1 MANTGKYVSTAKDI
15 ESHAAILEALFAIK
29 PEIKPLYY
37 LEVGDVCAVLRVDA
51 KTLQRKRKQRDALLD
66 KGEDPDPL
74 DISSIPYVPPKP
86 TVKYSAQ
93 DLEDFL
99 KRLHALTKSHRVALP
114 AAPAK
119 RQAVAVL
126 GFQTWMAAASPVDT
140 WPFSIQPDGRPMD
153 LCAAIILGKLT
164 GKAEL
169 LTLRMFA
176 ERCADISAGA
186 FQEGEADQIA
196 MISRKPA
203 KQGGRPKPSSTL

>member
-1 MANTGKYVSTAKDI
+1 
-15 ESHAAILEALFAIK
+15 
-29 PEIKPLYY
+29 
-37 LEVGDVCAVLRVDA
+37 VLRVDA

-99 KRLHALTKSHRVALP
+99 KRLYALTKSHRVALP

-169 LTLRMFA
+169 LTMRMFA
-176 ERCADISAGA
+176 ERCADISAAA
-186 FQEGEADQIA
+186 FQEDEAAEIA
-196 MISRKPA
+196 LASRSA
-203 KQGGRPKPSSTL
+203 KRRQPRSRPTTL